1 MAKIAVTPT
10 IVLAEFILFR
20 KKVSIQKVCTRLCFM
35 LQIAMNSLILGFFF
49 IENAGFSTDSGI
61 DRCGSCNCH

>member
-20 KKVSIQKVCTRLCFM
+20 KTVSFQKVSSGNHLSPGFRRKPKMEGGRRL
-35 LQIAMNSLILGFFF
+35 
-49 IENAGFSTDSGI
+49 
-61 DRCGSCNCH
+61 RRWWR

>member
-20 KKVSIQKVCTRLCFM
+20 KTISSKKVIKK
-35 LQIAMNSLILGFFF
+35 
-49 IENAGFSTDSGI
+49 
-61 DRCGSCNCH
+61 